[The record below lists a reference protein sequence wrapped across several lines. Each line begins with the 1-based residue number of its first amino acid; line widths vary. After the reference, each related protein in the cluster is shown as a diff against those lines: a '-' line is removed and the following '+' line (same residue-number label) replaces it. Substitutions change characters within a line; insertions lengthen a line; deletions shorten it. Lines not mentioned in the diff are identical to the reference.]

1 MLENYPLIQYGG
13 VNMVDITRRIVIHEE
28 IKDQDTLFRS
38 YIVKDG
44 ELPEDIAFNFYG
56 KSEYNMIVLLVNNI
70 IDPFYGWVLSSV
82 EFEEFVR
89 DKYGVDKV
97 RDIHHHE
104 LNGEIVHSTVV
115 GATPVSNYDYE
126 FKLNEKKR
134 RIKILKPVYIS
145 AFLDEYNK
153 AINAEIGI

>member
-1 MLENYPLIQYGG
+1 MLENYPLISYGG

-44 ELPEDIAFNFYG
+44 ELPEDVAFNFYG
-56 KSEYNMIVLLVNNI
+56 DSNLNMIILLINSIV
-70 IDPFYGWVLSSV
+70 DPFYGWVLSSK
-82 EFEEFVR
+82 EFEAYVR

-104 LNGEIVHSTVV
+104 LKGDIVHSTVV
-115 GATPVSNYDYE
+115 GATPVTNYDHE

-134 RIKILKPVYIS
+134 RVKILKPEYIS
-145 AFLDEYNK
+145 TFLDEYNRS
-153 AINAEIGI
+153 INAEIGI